1 MIKLLSR
8 LLIANHLAYE
18 DPQVRRKYGVL
29 TGTVGICFN
38 VLLFGL
44 KYFAGVWSG
53 SVAMIADA
61 FNNLSDAGSSV
72 ITMIGFWFSGREPD
86 EEHPFGHG
94 RYEYIAGFLV
104 SQAILLMGLELAKG
118 SLDKILHPQ
127 PVETSGMISFILV
140 FSILVKCYMAVYNHA
155 IGKRICSAAMRATAK
170 DSLSDMA
177 ATSVVLLSMIILRQ
191 TSYNIDGYCGLLVA
205 VFILYT
211 GVQTIRETMGTL
223 LGTKPDAA
231 FVARVQDIVLRH
243 HLVMGMHDL
252 VVHDYGAGRRMI
264 SLHLEVPG
272 EIDVYALHNI
282 IEHIESDLDQEL
294 GCKSVIHMDPIESD
308 NEKVM
313 ELRTAVQEMVQDLDA
328 GLSIHDF
335 RVVQCQQGENMVF
348 DLVVPQDFSMA
359 GEEVVEQ
366 IIQQLR
372 GKYPE
377 YEAVIKL
384 EQNYI

>member
-1 MIKLLSR
+1 MINLLIR
-8 LLIANHLAYE
+8 LLIPGYQEYE
-18 DPQVRRKYGVL
+18 NPQVRRKYGVL
-29 TGTVGICFN
+29 TGIVGICFN

-72 ITMIGFWFSGREPD
+72 ITMIGFQFSGREPD
-86 EEHPFGHG
+86 AEHPFGHG

-118 SLDKILHPQ
+118 SFDKILHPQ
-127 PVETSGMISFILV
+127 SVETGRMVYFILIL
-140 FSILVKCYMAVYNHA
+140 SILVKCYMAVYNHA
-155 IGKRICSAAMRATAK
+155 IGKQIHSTAMRATAM
-170 DSLSDMA
+170 DSVSDMV
-177 ATSVVLLSMIILRQ
+177 ATSVVLLAMIVLQQ
-191 TSYNIDGYCGLLVA
+191 TSYNIDGHCGLLVA

-211 GVQTIRETMGTL
+211 GIQTIRETLGIL
-223 LGTKPDAA
+223 LGTKPDVD
-231 FVARVQDIVLRH
+231 FVNQIQEIVLRH

-272 EIDVYALHNI
+272 EMNVYALHNI

-294 GCKSVIHMDPIESD
+294 GCKSVIHMDPIESG

-313 ELRTAVQEMVQDLDA
+313 ELRLAVQEMVRDLDA

-335 RVVQCQQGENMVF
+335 RIVQCKQGENMVF
-348 DLVVPQDFSMA
+348 DLVLPQEFFMT
-359 GEEVVEQ
+359 GEEVVER
-366 IIQQLR
+366 ITQQLQKR
-372 GKYPE
+372 YPE
-377 YEAVIKL
+377 YEVVIKL

>member
-8 LLIANHLAYE
+8 LLISNHKSYE

-29 TGTVGICFN
+29 TGIIGICFN
-38 VLLFGL
+38 ILLFGL

-61 FNNLSDAGSSV
+61 FNNLSDAGSSI
-72 ITMIGFWFSGREPD
+72 ITMIGFLFSGREPD
-86 EEHPFGHG
+86 AEHPFGHG

-118 SLDKILHPQ
+118 SFEKILHPQ
-127 PVETSGMISFILV
+127 VVETSGMVYFILV

-155 IGKRICSAAMRATAK
+155 IGKRIRSAAMHATAM

-177 ATSVVLLSMIILRQ
+177 ATSVVLLSMMVLQQ

-223 LGTKPDAA
+223 LGTKPDAD
-231 FVARVQDIVLRH
+231 FVDQVQDIVLRH

-272 EIDVYALHNI
+272 EMDVYALHNI

-294 GCKSVIHMDPIESD
+294 GCKSVIHMDPIESG

-313 ELRTAVQEMVQDLDA
+313 ELRLAVQELVQELDA
-328 GLSIHDF
+328 CLSIHDF
-335 RVVQCQQGENMVF
+335 RMVRCHQGENMVF
-348 DLVVPQDFSMA
+348 DLVLPQEFSMT

-366 IIQQLR
+366 LTDHLR
-372 GKYPE
+372 ERYPA
-377 YEAVIKL
+377 YEVVIKL

>member
-1 MIKLLSR
+1 MINLLIR
-8 LLIANHLAYE
+8 LLIPGYKEYE

-29 TGTVGICFN
+29 TGVVGICFN

-72 ITMIGFWFSGREPD
+72 ITMVGFQFSGREPD

-104 SQAILLMGLELAKG
+104 SQAILLMGLELAKESFG
-118 SLDKILHPQ
+118 KILHPQ
-127 PVETSGMISFILV
+127 SVETGVMVYVILIL
-140 FSILVKCYMAVYNHA
+140 SILVKCYMAVYNHA
-155 IGKRICSAAMRATAK
+155 IGKRIRSAAMHATAM
-170 DSLSDMA
+170 DSVSDMA
-177 ATSVVLLSMIILRQ
+177 ATSVVLLSMIILQQ
-191 TSYNIDGYCGLLVA
+191 TSHNIDGHCGLLVA
-205 VFILYT
+205 IFILYT
-211 GVQTIRETMGTL
+211 GVQTIRETLGTL
-223 LGTKPDAA
+223 LGTKPDAD
-231 FVARVQDIVLRH
+231 FVNRVQDIVLRH

-294 GCKSVIHMDPIESD
+294 GCKSVIHMDPIESG
-308 NEKVM
+308 NEQVM
-313 ELRTAVQEMVQDLDA
+313 ELRLAVQEMVRDLDDR
-328 GLSIHDF
+328 LSIHDF
-335 RVVQCQQGENMVF
+335 RVVQCHQGENMVF
-348 DLVVPQDFSMA
+348 DLVLPQGFSMTE
-359 GEEVVEQ
+359 EEVMEQ
-366 IIQQLR
+366 ITQQLR
-372 GKYPE
+372 ERYPE
-377 YEAVIKL
+377 YEVEIKL

>member
-8 LLIANHLAYE
+8 MLISNYKEYE
-18 DPQVRRKYGVL
+18 DPQVRRRYGVL
-29 TGTVGICFN
+29 TGVVGICLN
-38 VLLFGL
+38 ILLFGM

-53 SVAMIADA
+53 SVAMVADA
-61 FNNLSDAGSSV
+61 FNNLSDAGSSI
-72 ITMIGFWFSGREPD
+72 ITMIGFQFSGREPD

-118 SLDKILHPQ
+118 SFDKILHPQ
-127 PVETSGMISFILV
+127 SVETGKVVYLILIL
-140 FSILVKCYMAVYNHA
+140 SILIKAYMAVYNHS
-155 IGKRICSAAMRATAK
+155 IGKRIRSAAMDATAM
-170 DSLSDMA
+170 DSVSDMA
-177 ATSVVLLSMIILRQ
+177 ATSVVLLSMIVLQQ
-191 TSYNIDGYCGLLVA
+191 TSHNIDGYCGLLVA

-211 GVQTIRETMGTL
+211 GIQTIRETLGTL

-231 FVARVQDIVLRH
+231 FVSRVQEIVLRH

-272 EIDVYALHNI
+272 EINVYALHNI

-313 ELRTAVQEMVQDLDA
+313 KLRSAVQELVQNLDSS
-328 GLSIHDF
+328 LSIHDF
-335 RVVQCQQGENMVF
+335 RVVQCQQGENMIF
-348 DLVVPQDFSMA
+348 DLVLPQSFSMT
-359 GEEVVEQ
+359 GEELSEEITQQ
-366 IIQQLR
+366 IQSQ
-372 GKYPE
+372 YPE
-377 YEAVIKL
+377 YEVVIKL

>member
-8 LLIANHLAYE
+8 MLISNYKEYE
-18 DPQVRRKYGVL
+18 DPQVRRRYGVL
-29 TGTVGICFN
+29 TGVVGICLN
-38 VLLFGL
+38 ILLFGM

-53 SVAMIADA
+53 SVAMVADA
-61 FNNLSDAGSSV
+61 FNNLSDAGSSI
-72 ITMIGFWFSGREPD
+72 ITMIGFQFSGREPD

-118 SLDKILHPQ
+118 SFDKILHPQ
-127 PVETSGMISFILV
+127 SVETGKVVYLILIL
-140 FSILVKCYMAVYNHA
+140 SILIKAYMAVYNHS
-155 IGKRICSAAMRATAK
+155 IGKRIRSAAMDATAM
-170 DSLSDMA
+170 DSVSDMA
-177 ATSVVLLSMIILRQ
+177 ATSVVLLSMIVLQQ
-191 TSYNIDGYCGLLVA
+191 TSHNIDGYCGLLVA

-211 GVQTIRETMGTL
+211 GIQTIRETLGTL

-231 FVARVQDIVLRH
+231 FVSRVQEIVLRH

-272 EIDVYALHNI
+272 EINVYALHNI

-313 ELRTAVQEMVQDLDA
+313 KLRSAVQELVQNLDSS
-328 GLSIHDF
+328 LSIHDF
-335 RVVQCQQGENMVF
+335 RVVQCQQGENMIF
-348 DLVVPQDFSMA
+348 DLVLPQSFSMT
-359 GEEVVEQ
+359 GEELSEEITQ
-366 IIQQLR
+366 RIQKQ
-372 GKYPE
+372 YPE
-377 YEAVIKL
+377 YDVVIKL

>member
-1 MIKLLSR
+1 MIKWLTR
-8 LLIANHLAYE
+8 WLIPNYKEYE
-18 DPQVRRKYGVL
+18 DPQVRRQYGVL
-29 TGTVGICFN
+29 TGIVGICLN
-38 VLLFGL
+38 VLLFGM

-53 SVAMIADA
+53 SVAMVADA
-61 FNNLSDAGSSV
+61 FNNLSDAGSSI
-72 ITMIGFWFSGREPD
+72 ITMVGFQFSGREPD

-118 SLDKILHPQ
+118 SFDKILHPRS
-127 PVETSGMISFILV
+127 VETGKVVYFILIL
-140 FSILVKCYMAVYNHA
+140 SILIKAYMAVYNHT
-155 IGKRICSAAMRATAK
+155 IGKRIRSAAMDATAM
-170 DSLSDMA
+170 DSVSDMA
-177 ATSVVLLSMIILRQ
+177 ATSVVLLSMIVLQQ

-205 VFILYT
+205 IFILYT
-211 GVQTIRETMGTL
+211 GIQTIRETLGTL
-223 LGTKPDAA
+223 LGTKPDAV
-231 FVARVQDIVLRH
+231 FVSQVQDIVLRH

-272 EIDVYALHNI
+272 EINVYALHNI

-313 ELRTAVQEMVQDLDA
+313 ELRTAVQELVQELDSS
-328 GLSIHDF
+328 LSIHDF
-335 RVVQCQQGENMVF
+335 RVVQCQKGENMVF
-348 DLVVPQDFSMA
+348 DLVIPQEFSMT

-366 IIQQLR
+366 LTQQLKIR
-372 GKYPE
+372 YAA
-377 YEAVIKL
+377 YEVVIKL